1 MYFLSYEARFKN
13 AKKAGPKTCQWILK
27 HESFQSWLGAND
39 STILL
44 VSGKPGCGKSVLAR
58 YVTEELPG
66 ILRQR
71 QIFENGG
78 PFRIA
83 YFFFNDRG
91 ERVEKTTAGMLR
103 ALLYQILHDNPF
115 LFSSIRIMD
124 EFEKLKGKSPGFEWP
139 LHVLKDLFL
148 SLKNHKVVATFYLII
163 DSLDESEAEHS
174 ASEVLQ
180 VLQELCSGTMMC
192 NFKVFLTS
200 RPETFLAKLDE
211 TFNNYPR
218 IRLESTDIK
227 YTSSDI
233 QAYVSS
239 QTIKLLRH
247 RQEELGPLREII
259 IHRAEGVFLWVD
271 LVMKKLVERTQ
282 KGDTLHELENIVE
295 NLPSEME
302 ALYRKILRNIES
314 EDAEERKVML
324 QWVLFAERPLT
335 LSEFQ
340 IAIKFTCSSY
350 TSEVALLEDMQNPG
364 DLKRRISSRSGG
376 LLEFKSVVRP
386 LHEDDDMSESEDGD
400 ISGSEDEDISE
411 SEDGDISGSEDEDIS
426 DSEDRGT
433 VVQLIH
439 QSAKDFLLSNG
450 NEWFSVPSI
459 ESGNWSLCHSQL
471 AQSCLKYLSFYEFEG
486 GPTYPYNRRS
496 PQYEETLRKHQLLLY
511 AAVYWPSHACKAP
524 QPSPNLWS
532 AFCEMKWDPLRANFA
547 FQILQLEYYRRI
559 PSQTITPLH
568 IVSEFGLNYFVSQ
581 ILLQGGVDINAMDDH
596 GWTALHRAAGSG
608 HEAVVRLLLE
618 KSAELGSKE
627 TKYGWTPL
635 SSAAGETVVLLL
647 LENGAE
653 LESKDN
659 SGQTPLSW
667 AAVNEQVA
675 VVQLLIKKGAEL
687 ESKDNNGQTPLSWA
701 ASLGQEAVVQLLLEK
716 GAELES
722 KDNNGQTPLSW
733 AARDGRKAVVQL
745 LLEEGAEL
753 ESKDNDG
760 QTPLSWVASLGREA
774 LVQLL
779 LEKGAELESK
789 DNNGQTPLSLAAS
802 LGREAVVQLL
812 LEKGAELES
821 KDTKYGRTPLLWAAE
836 TGTRQWC
843 CCCPRRSPRNY
854 NNP

>member
-400 ISGSEDEDISE
+400 ISGSEDEDIS
-411 SEDGDISGSEDEDIS
+411 

-701 ASLGQEAVVQLLLEK
+701 AGNGQEAV
-716 GAELES
+716 
-722 KDNNGQTPLSW
+722 
-733 AARDGRKAVVQL
+733 
-745 LLEEGAEL
+745 
-753 ESKDNDG
+753 
-760 QTPLSWVASLGREA
+760 
-774 LVQLL
+774 VQLL